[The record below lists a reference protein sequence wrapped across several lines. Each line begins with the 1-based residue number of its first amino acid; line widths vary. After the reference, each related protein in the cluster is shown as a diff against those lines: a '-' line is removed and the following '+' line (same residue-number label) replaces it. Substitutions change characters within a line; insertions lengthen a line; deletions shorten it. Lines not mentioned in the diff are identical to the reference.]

1 MPSRPLVD
9 LIESLPAESAV
20 EGIDSL
26 TFFEDSLSSI
36 FADARNQHGEPGEM
50 VLYKSG
56 VYFNK
61 DLILRLANPKKE
73 ENSLFA
79 HFLWNVGCVLY
90 CSFTTMV

>member
-9 LIESLPAESAV
+9 LIEPLPAESALQD
-20 EGIDSL
+20 IDSL

-50 VLYKSG
+50 ILYKSG

-61 DLILRLANPKKE
+61 DLKIRLANPKTE
-73 ENSLFA
+73 ESSLFA

-90 CSFTTMV
+90 CSPTHLP